1 MRACGSRAIRLQK
14 KPPNRKELTE
24 GVMRTMTQA
33 QKTWAEARRQL
44 HRAVTETGLPGE
56 LTDLLAKQLKSPRA
70 MERMASYLLR
80 VKPKSME
87 MIVDEMLAISAD
99 QETWRKQIEARE
111 AQAGIT
117 AWLNSEERMQ
127 AGCEE
132 EF

>member
-1 MRACGSRAIRLQK
+1 MKTKGRNEYMERMTR
-14 KPPNRKELTE
+14 R
-24 GVMRTMTQA
+24 MTQA

-44 HRAVTETGLPGE
+44 HRAITETGLPGE

-70 MERMASYLLR
+70 MERMAGYLTR